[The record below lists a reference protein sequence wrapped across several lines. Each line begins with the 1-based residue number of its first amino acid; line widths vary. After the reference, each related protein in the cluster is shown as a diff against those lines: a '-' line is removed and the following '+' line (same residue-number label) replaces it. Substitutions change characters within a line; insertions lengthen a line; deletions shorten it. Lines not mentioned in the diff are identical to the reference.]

1 MCFDGIVEYSVRK
14 RTDAVVYIRTQYVS
28 TNLSLFSFFFSGG
41 WGACLSFLWLSA
53 SDFLVHFVFVFIII
67 IFFFSFGYWR
77 CEPVS
82 DAYTSR

>member
-28 TNLSLFSFFFSGG
+28 TNLSLFSFFFLGG
-41 WGACLSFLWLSA
+41 WGGPVYLFYGFRHLIFWFILFL
-53 SDFLVHFVFVFIII
+53 FLLLLL
-67 IFFFSFGYWR
+67 FFSFGYWR